1 MICRFLLNVTETY
14 YHSVIEIIKDKKQ
27 INIKI
32 KIAHRK
38 HQPMTVP
45 VVLLHQITLKPP
57 LKPISLRTFQYNQN
71 KLILKI

>member
-1 MICRFLLNVTETY
+1 MICRFLLNVTATY
-14 YHSVIEIIKDKKQ
+14 YHSVIEIVKDKKQ
-27 INIKI
+27 TNIKIKI

-57 LKPISLRTFQYNQN
+57 RDLLLLFYQFKNLSV
-71 KLILKI
+71 

>member
-1 MICRFLLNVTETY
+1 MICRFLLNVAETY